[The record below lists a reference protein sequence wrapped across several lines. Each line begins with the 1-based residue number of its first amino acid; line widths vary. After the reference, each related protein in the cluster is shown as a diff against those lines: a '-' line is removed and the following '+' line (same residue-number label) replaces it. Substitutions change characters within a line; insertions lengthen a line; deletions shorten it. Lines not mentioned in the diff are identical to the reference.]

1 VPDYKKRAMLKY
13 FFTVSMLFL
22 LHSVFAQTA
31 EATTNSGKKVILFAD
46 GTWKFKD
53 EKKELKN
60 NVDKTTPEKKVTDNN
75 IRSMPIECADKL
87 DVSQDKNN
95 TVITRTKSF
104 IVIAGDQSKQEID
117 ISLQKGEKGINSISF
132 RLGNGADCIGE
143 GNKIN
148 IVFTDGSRSDL
159 SNDGPMNCRGEA
171 IVNFNGPYGKK
182 KQFQE
187 LCDKKIKSIKVWT
200 QTGAVQQSLSQE
212 NKEEFSQLLNCLN
225 SK

>member
-1 VPDYKKRAMLKY
+1 MLKNI
-13 FFTVSMLFL
+13 FTVSMLFL
-22 LHSVFAQTA
+22 LHSVFAQTE
-31 EATTNSGKKVILFAD
+31 EATTNSGRKVILYAD

-53 EKKELKN
+53 EKAEVKKNTDKKE
-60 NVDKTTPEKKVTDNN
+60 PEKKVTDNN
-75 IRSMPIECADKL
+75 NVRSIPIECSDKL
-87 DVSQDKNN
+87 ELSQDKNN
-95 TVITRTKSF
+95 TVTTRTKSF

-117 ISLQKGEKGINSISF
+117 ISLQKGAKGIVSISF
-132 RLGNGADCIGE
+132 RTGNGADCIGE

-171 IVNFNGPYGKK
+171 IASFNGPYGKK

-187 LCDKKIKSIKVWT
+187 LCDKKIQSIKVWT

-212 NKEEFSQLLNCLN
+212 NQEEFSQLLNCLN
-225 SK
+225 SN